1 MISNEPNDSE
11 HLISYEE
18 MSDGTPRSVSG
29 EKCQTAQL
37 PCANGHNGIVIK
49 IGGSTLGNHDTTLDD
64 IVELQKFGEKICVV
78 HGGGKTIS
86 EWMEKQ
92 GVRPKFT
99 DGLRV
104 TDAASLEIVV
114 AVLTGLINKNLVAE
128 IAASGGNAIG
138 ICGADLGLLKAEI
151 TRPELGFVG
160 AIKFV
165 DPNPIMTILASGSIP
180 VIAPVAIQSKDING
194 ATNSKHQLLNVNAD
208 TAAGEISAAL
218 HADHMIFL
226 TDVPGVL
233 DSSRRLIPRLTLRQA
248 EQIMHSSVVAGGMV
262 PKIEAC
268 LTSIKGGGKSF
279 IADGRKPNTLQDII
293 NGKSTGTRIN

>member
-1 MISNEPNDSE
+1 MFESSNPAAKSNQNLSDNLQSE
-11 HLISYEE
+11 YYS
-18 MSDGTPRSVSG
+18 S
-29 EKCQTAQL
+29 EK
-37 PCANGHNGIVIK
+37 IVVVK
-49 IGGSTLGNHDTTLDD
+49 IGGSTLGDHDTSIRDVISLH
-64 IVELQKFGEKICVV
+64 QNGYKCVIV
-78 HGGGKTIS
+78 HGGGQTITS
-86 EWMEKQ
+86 WMAKQ
-92 GVRPKFT
+92 NIRPKFV

-138 ICGADLGLLKAEI
+138 ICGADSGLLKAEI

-160 AIKFV
+160 AIKSV
-165 DPNPIMTILASGSIP
+165 DTNPIMTILASGSIP
-180 VIAPVAIQSKDING
+180 VIAPVAIQSKDIND

-226 TDVPGVL
+226 TDVSGVL
-233 DSSRRLIPRLTLRQA
+233 DSTRRLIPRLTLRQA
-248 EQIMHSSVVAGGMV
+248 EKIMHSSVVAGGMV

-293 NGKSTGTRIN
+293 DGKSNGTRIN